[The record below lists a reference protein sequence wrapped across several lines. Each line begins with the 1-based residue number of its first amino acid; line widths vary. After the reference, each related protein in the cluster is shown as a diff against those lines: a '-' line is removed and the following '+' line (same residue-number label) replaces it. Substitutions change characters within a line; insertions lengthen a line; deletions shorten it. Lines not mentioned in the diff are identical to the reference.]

1 MTQTQQQYHPSAS
14 MKHFS
19 LGMLAGMCML
29 SASLVIHNN
38 VSNSGEIFATQS
50 VIWPVDGVCGPVN
63 GSALFSPITFS
74 TPGLCRS
81 GQISR
86 IIEDSKNKKAY
97 RTCIGDKDKLNAK
110 CEWILIPTRINNES
124 TTNYK
129 TPDEVLQRNE
139 ERKSLWRKF
148 RETSLIGK

>member
-29 SASLVIHNN
+29 SASLGILNN
-38 VSNSGEIFATQS
+38 VSNSEEIFATQS

-63 GSALFSPITFS
+63 GSALFSPVTFS

-86 IIEDSKNKKAY
+86 IIEDSKNKKVY
-97 RTCIGDKDKLNAK
+97 RNCIGDAEMQNDR

-124 TTNYK
+124 TTSYK
-129 TPDEVLQRNE
+129 TPDEVIKRDEKKRLEWNQF
-139 ERKSLWRKF
+139 RKLMLWQ
-148 RETSLIGK
+148 